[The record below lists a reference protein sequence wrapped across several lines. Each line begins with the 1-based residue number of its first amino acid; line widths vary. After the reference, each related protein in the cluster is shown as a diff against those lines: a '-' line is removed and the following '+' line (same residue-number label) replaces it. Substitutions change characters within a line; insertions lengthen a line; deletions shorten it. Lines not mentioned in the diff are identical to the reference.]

1 MKSLS
6 SIPLVMVSLTILIG
20 GCSTIWHHG
29 SSEAPLPQT
38 SATPTASHPTPTAR
52 KSRTRVPG
60 SRTGHSAVASKTQ
73 SPAGVPES
81 AVSLPVTTPPAG
93 VAPTGTTNVTL
104 EDNDADREQART
116 LVDGANARLA
126 HIDRSKLTGEASA
139 AFRQASDLASAAGK
153 AMEQHDYLAASGL
166 ARKASMLSDQVA
178 GRISSQ

>member
-1 MKSLS
+1 
-6 SIPLVMVSLTILIG
+6 MVTLTILMG

-29 SSEAPLPQT
+29 SSSAPLPQA
-38 SATPTASHPTPTAR
+38 SATPTASRPTPTAR

-60 SRTGHSAVASKTQ
+60 SRTARSAVASKTQ

-81 AVSLPVTTPPAG
+81 AVSPPVAAAPGGGTPVGA
-93 VAPTGTTNVTL
+93 TSVTL

-116 LVDGANARLA
+116 LVDDANARLA
-126 HIDRSKLTGEASA
+126 QIDRSKLTGEASA

-153 AMEQHDYLAASGL
+153 AMEQRDYLAASGL

>member
-1 MKSLS
+1 
-6 SIPLVMVSLTILIG
+6 
-20 GCSTIWHHG
+20 
-29 SSEAPLPQT
+29 
-38 SATPTASHPTPTAR
+38 
-52 KSRTRVPG
+52 
-60 SRTGHSAVASKTQ
+60 
-73 SPAGVPES
+73 
-81 AVSLPVTTPPAG
+81 VTTPPAG

-126 HIDRSKLTGEASA
+126 QIDRSKLTGEASA

-153 AMEQHDYLAASGL
+153 AMEQRDYLAASGL